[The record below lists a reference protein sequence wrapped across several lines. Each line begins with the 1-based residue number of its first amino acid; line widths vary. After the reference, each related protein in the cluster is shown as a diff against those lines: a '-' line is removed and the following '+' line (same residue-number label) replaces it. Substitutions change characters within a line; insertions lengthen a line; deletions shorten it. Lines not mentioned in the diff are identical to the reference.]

1 MKKWYRM
8 GGIILSAVV
17 AFSILM
23 ISRELWIQQ
32 REKKEFQELQKI
44 VYGEE
49 CTEEAKQ
56 SEKLCERKRNLST
69 LYERNSDC
77 IGWLCIPDTQIN
89 YPVMYT
95 PDEPQKYLNKNFDG
109 AYSYSG
115 IPFLDE
121 RCELNIGN
129 LIIYGHNMN
138 NGTMFAD
145 VMKYAKKDY
154 FINHQVI
161 VFETLT
167 ECREYQIFAVMKTD
181 TGNDW
186 YHFIDAESRE
196 EYDGFIERVKM
207 NSLYDTEVTPIY
219 GKQILT
225 LSTCTNRGKE
235 ERFLIAAVK
244 K

>member
-1 MKKWYRM
+1 MKKWYRFGM
-8 GGIILSAVV
+8 IILSAIVLL
-17 AFSILM
+17 SIFFTC
-23 ISRELWIQQ
+23 RELWEQQ
-32 REKKEFQELQKI
+32 REEKEFQELQKI

-56 SEKLCERKRNLST
+56 GEKMCERKRNLSR
-69 LYERNSDC
+69 LHERNSDF
-77 IGWLCIPDTQIN
+77 IGWLYVSDTQIN
-89 YPVMYT
+89 YPVMHT

-115 IPFLDE
+115 IPFIDG
-121 RCELNIGN
+121 RCELNGDN

-145 VMKYAKKDY
+145 VMKYAKKNY

-167 ECREYQIFAVMKTD
+167 DCREYQIFAVMKID

-196 EYDGFIERVKM
+196 EYDEFIERAKM
-207 NSLYDTEVTPIY
+207 KSLYDTEVTPIY

-225 LSTCTNRGKE
+225 LSTCTNRRKE